1 MAGNDLGSLLG
12 GLLGGGQGGASGGSG
27 AGILG
32 ALLQSLAGG
41 SGSGSGGSGNP
52 LGGLLEMLTKSG
64 LTAQKDSWVGTGE
77 NQSVTGAQIQQAL
90 PDETLKQVAEQAGV
104 TPDQAATSIAET
116 LPQAVDKLSPN
127 GELPSASLEDLIKAQ
142 QV

>member
-12 GLLGGGQGGASGGSG
+12 GLLAGGQGGTSGGSG

-41 SGSGSGGSGNP
+41 SGSGSGGGNP

-77 NQSVTGAQIQQAL
+77 NQPVTGAQIQQAL

-104 TPDQAATSIAET
+104 TSDQAAARIAET
-116 LPQAVDKLSPN
+116 LPQAVDKLTPN